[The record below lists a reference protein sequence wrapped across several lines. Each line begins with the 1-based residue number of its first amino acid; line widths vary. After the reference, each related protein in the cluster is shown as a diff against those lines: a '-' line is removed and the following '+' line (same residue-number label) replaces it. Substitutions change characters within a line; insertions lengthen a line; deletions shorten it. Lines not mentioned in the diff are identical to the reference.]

1 MQTYGL
7 KTAGR
12 TTKNATQPLR
22 LWFHSRRLTP
32 NPVRSSSPPRSCYR
46 PPRRTS
52 WRGPPGPDGHA
63 AGRAACRS
71 APRAGSSRGPSPPPA
86 AFQRPAPAPAP
97 RPAQPQSRRGSGSE
111 PRAAPALPAGCL
123 PGPPGQLSS
132 NQRCSA
138 TPSAQGHSSTS
149 QFRIGRRRSR
159 PLPLRAGTTGPLGG
173 ARLLLLAPPLGR
185 AGPSFAAP
193 RPPGAAVPPQPRRAA
208 AARAAAAAAY
218 SPQNAAG
225 RRGPERLGP
234 AGRGRGGR
242 AGSSPSG
249 RCRGSGA
256 SPRLVR
262 ELGGTRP
269 AAAAHLAAPGLLP
282 PPGASCAS
290 DGAWGPGSA
299 GIPREPLSSRQ
310 LLFTHGTKTSA
321 VTRDP
326 YITVPRE
333 GCLPAHRSPG
343 TARSAFHISAVWKN
357 PRATIRRG
365 AAQG

>member
-1 MQTYGL
+1 MGTQRDAL
-7 KTAGR
+7 PVGR
-12 TTKNATQPLR
+12 HRALEAAA
-22 LWFHSRRLTP
+22 
-32 NPVRSSSPPRSCYR
+32 V
-46 PPRRTS
+46 PRR
-52 WRGPPGPDGHA
+52 RRQPFN
-63 AGRAACRS
+63 GR
-71 APRAGSSRGPSPPPA
+71 PRL
-86 AFQRPAPAPAP
+86 PAP
-97 RPAQPQSRRGSGSE
+97 RPAQPQSLHGSGSE

-123 PGPPGQLSS
+123 PGPPGQLIS

-269 AAAAHLAAPGLLP
+269 AAAAHLAAPG
-282 PPGASCAS
+282 
-290 DGAWGPGSA
+290 
-299 GIPREPLSSRQ
+299 SSRRRERAVPRTARGGRAARE
-310 LLFTHGTKTSA
+310 FPESPSPHGNFYL
-321 VTRDP
+321 R
-326 YITVPRE
+326 TVPKHQR
-333 GCLPAHRSPG
+333 
-343 TARSAFHISAVWKN
+343 
-357 PRATIRRG
+357 
-365 AAQG
+365 